1 MAETRR
7 TEPTFAP
14 DQPAL
19 DPERELPPATTQTN
33 PRLNEAA
40 EAIGGALGSAT
51 RQVQN
56 VRDRFTVI
64 RGGGVQGG
72 PSATEQIRQ
81 TAQEKMQTAQEKVA
95 ELRERAGT
103 AVEQARIQAT
113 AKLEEARAT
122 ASRMAREARGMATE
136 RARMVRQR
144 AARLTEERPLAVLA
158 GIAAAA
164 FLLGIF
170 LRVGRGKRG

>member
-7 TEPTFAP
+7 TEQTLPP
-14 DQPAL
+14 DLPAV
-19 DPERELPPATTQTN
+19 DPERELPAATTRSN

-64 RGGGVQGG
+64 RGGAPGR
-72 PSATEQIRQ
+72 PSATEQIKE
-81 TAQEKMQTAQEKVA
+81 TAQHKV
-95 ELRERAGT
+95 EDIKERAGA

-113 AKLEEARAT
+113 ARLEDARVS
-122 ASRMAREARGMATE
+122 ASRLAQNVRDSAAQ
-136 RARMVRQR
+136 RARMFRFR
-144 AARLTEERPLAVLA
+144 AARLTHERPLAVIGA
-158 GIAAAA
+158 IGAAA
-164 FLLGIF
+164 FVAGVF
-170 LRVGRGKRG
+170 LRVGRSRRG

>member
-1 MAETRR
+1 MAETKR
-7 TEPTFAP
+7 TDVPP
-14 DQPAL
+14 DLPAI
-19 DPERELPPATTQTN
+19 DPERELPPAAPRSN

-56 VRDRFTVI
+56 MRERFTVI
-64 RGGGVQGG
+64 PGGAEGG
-72 PSATEQIRQ
+72 PSTTEQLKH
-81 TAQEKMQTAQEKVA
+81 TAQERVEELQEKVQDV
-95 ELRERAGT
+95 RQRAGA

-113 AKLEEARAT
+113 AKLADARVA
-122 ASRMAREARGMATE
+122 ASRMAENARDTVTQK
-136 RARMVRQR
+136 ARMVRWR
-144 AARLTEERPLAVLA
+144 AARLTDERPLAVLA
-158 GIAAAA
+158 AIAGAA

>member
-56 VRDRFTVI
+56 VRERFTVI

-72 PSATEQIRQ
+72 PSTTEQIRQ
-81 TAQEKMQTAQEKVA
+81 TAQEKMQTAQAKVA
-95 ELRERAGT
+95 ELKERAGT

-113 AKLEEARAT
+113 TRLEEARAK
-122 ASRMAREARGMATE
+122 ASRMAQEARETATE

-144 AARLTEERPLAVLA
+144 AARFTEERPLMALGLIA
-158 GIAAAA
+158 GAA
-164 FLLGIF
+164 FLLGVF

>member
-72 PSATEQIRQ
+72 PSTAEQIRQ
-81 TAQEKMQTAQEKVA
+81 TAQEKVA
-95 ELRERAGT
+95 ELKERAGT
-103 AVEQARIQAT
+103 AMEQARIGAT
-113 AKLEEARAT
+113 TRLEEARAK
-122 ASRMAREARGMATE
+122 ASRMAQDARETATE

-144 AARLTEERPLAVLA
+144 AARFTEERPLMALGIIA
-158 GIAAAA
+158 GAA

-170 LRVGRGKRG
+170 LRAGRGKRG